1 MVCNAEQVIVNH
13 GV

>member
-13 GV
+13 VV